1 MSFALLEN
9 ASLISIL
16 HVENGAQFLNAASV
30 LLFVVIVIFSVSKI
44 RPSE

>member
-16 HVENGAQFLNAASV
+16 HVENRAQFLNAASV
-30 LLFVVIVIFSVSKI
+30 LLFVVTVIFSVTKI

>member
-1 MSFALLEN
+1 MSFALSAN
-9 ASLISIL
+9 ASLISVL

-30 LLFVVIVIFSVSKI
+30 LLFLVTVIFPVTKI